1 MKLFIYI
8 TFLVSICLYS
18 CRKHEDNDTKGPHCS
33 SQPIRYIDP
42 EIKKF
47 KFKMGSYWV
56 FVDPNYPIIDTMRI
70 SSIIVDDITDDQYC
84 PDNKYERYAFSVFS
98 SYYTLSN
105 TQYYYLSDS
114 RLILNP
120 NSSYRTQSGIYT
132 TSSPKIDSVFIYD
145 RYYKSVVTYKI
156 NNNKYYI
163 NADFGF
169 LKLEVLDN
177 VGNVISQKLLKDK
190 FIVR

>member
-1 MKLFIYI
+1 MNFRFNIVAVLLGSF
-8 TFLVSICLYS
+8 FS
-18 CRKHEDNDTKGPHCS
+18 CQKPTEPGSKGPNCS
-33 SQPIRYIDP
+33 YQPVRYIDQ

-56 FVDPNYPIIDTMRI
+56 FVDPIYPIIDTMRI
-70 SSIIVDDITDDQYC
+70 YSVGVDDITNDQYC
-84 PDNKYERYAFSVFS
+84 PDNKYERYSFSVYS
-98 SYYTLSN
+98 SYYTFNN
-105 TQYYYLSDS
+105 TQHYYLSDS
-114 RLILNP
+114 RLIVNP
-120 NSSYRTQSGIYT
+120 NSSYRTQNGIYT
-132 TSSPKIDSVFIYD
+132 TSSAKIDSVYIYD

-163 NADFGF
+163 NSDFGF

-177 VGNVISQKLLKDK
+177 AGNVTSQKLLKDK

>member
-1 MKLFIYI
+1 MKFIAI
-8 TFLVSICLYS
+8 LFLVILIAVS
-18 CRKHEDNDTKGPHCS
+18 CKKHQDTYDRGPTCAN
-33 SQPIRYIDP
+33 QPIRYIDQ

-56 FVDPNYPIIDTMRI
+56 FVDPIYPIIDTMRI
-70 SSIIVDDITDDQYC
+70 YSIIVDDITDDQYC

-105 TQYYYLSDS
+105 TQYFYLLDS

-120 NSSYRTQSGIYT
+120 NSSYQTQSGIYT
-132 TSSPKIDSVFIYD
+132 TSSAKIDSIYIYD

-163 NADFGF
+163 NSEFGF

-177 VGNVISQKLLKDK
+177 AGNVTSQKLLKDK